1 MRGRPRTRIHFGRG
15 YFEVSQRLASCP
27 KVILLIMLAFSPKGF
42 VSFSKEKAFPFK
54 VIPWQEPNLKA
65 HEMRVLFWPELP
77 VLFWAA
83 CFICSGEDLPYS
95 FPAPT
100 KQILMESLT
109 GFRSSALF
117 LPAIKSNLLGLWLC
131 QICQGGKCAPRAQRR
146 GKVAIFDLRAN

>member
-1 MRGRPRTRIHFGRG
+1 
-15 YFEVSQRLASCP
+15 
-27 KVILLIMLAFSPKGF
+27 MLAFSSKGF

-117 LPAIKSNLLGLWLC
+117 LPAIKSNLLGLDSGSARGGNVRRARNDEEKWQFL
-131 QICQGGKCAPRAQRR
+131 ICALINWFCKGGAAANC
-146 GKVAIFDLRAN
+146 DLRMLPNAALTLN

>member
-1 MRGRPRTRIHFGRG
+1 
-15 YFEVSQRLASCP
+15 
-27 KVILLIMLAFSPKGF
+27 MLAFSPKGF
-42 VSFSKEKAFPFK
+42 VSFSKEKAFLSKLFPDK
-54 VIPWQEPNLKA
+54 SRIWR
-65 HEMRVLFWPELP
+65 HMRWEFFFGLSCLFYFGLP

-146 GKVAIFDLRAN
+146 GKVAFLICALINWFCKGGAAANCDLRMLPNAAVTLN